1 MREEWSGKSSFFL
14 RSRREVTADRRLKE
28 SSAIRAILDVLP
40 ISKAQLEKTNQ
51 NSLLALT
58 ANYVRVRQLLEQKGR
73 TMSERRLPSLHVG
86 CAG

>member
-1 MREEWSGKSSFFL
+1 M
-14 RSRREVTADRRLKE
+14 TADRRLKE
-28 SSAIRAILDVLP
+28 STAIRAILDVLP

-73 TMSERRLPSLHVG
+73 TISERRLASLHVG